1 MYFYIY
7 PHLHIAKSIGRCR
20 KWPEPDIPANIRLCN
35 LPCPYLSIST
45 TNTHNKYYLHTYSH
59 PTHGVTHTTLHCTPA
74 KWALSSQSVF
84 IAVYEG
90 IICVSPESGEW
101 RESHLVLSRNA
112 LLEIG
117 SFRDGE
123 WRTKEY
129 YSEHWTLIQEQLS
142 LGGQFFWEISDPLG
156 ELDIKEVVTFG
167 IKVSIHETSGNS
179 RNYNSIWVTRVL
191 SLLKKTSHLAS
202 FVKCIKSYK
211 SFIFLNNEII

>member
-1 MYFYIY
+1 MPLPNYIY
-7 PHLHIAKSIGRCR
+7 HSHSQQVLSTHVSI
-20 KWPEPDIPANIRLCN
+20 
-35 LPCPYLSIST
+35 
-45 TNTHNKYYLHTYSH
+45 YSH

-167 IKVSIHETSGNS
+167 IKVSIHETLGNS
-179 RNYNSIWVTRVL
+179 SELQFHLGHKSPPGSFI
-191 SLLKKTSHLAS
+191 SFLKTHLAS
-202 FVKCIKSYK
+202 FVKCIKSFK
-211 SFIFLNNEII
+211 SFIFLNNEMNF

>member
-1 MYFYIY
+1 MPLPNYIY
-7 PHLHIAKSIGRCR
+7 HSHSQQV
-20 KWPEPDIPANIRLCN
+20 
-35 LPCPYLSIST
+35 LS
-45 TNTHNKYYLHTYSH
+45 THVSTYSH

-123 WRTKEY
+123 WRTKAEY

-179 RNYNSIWVTRVL
+179 RNYNSIWVTRAL
-191 SLLKKTSHLAS
+191 FCSFFFKEISLLAS
-202 FVKCIKSYK
+202 FEKCIKSY
-211 SFIFLNNEII
+211 

>member
-1 MYFYIY
+1 M
-7 PHLHIAKSIGRCR
+7 
-20 KWPEPDIPANIRLCN
+20 
-35 LPCPYLSIST
+35 
-45 TNTHNKYYLHTYSH
+45 
-59 PTHGVTHTTLHCTPA
+59 
-74 KWALSSQSVF
+74 
-84 IAVYEG
+84 YEG

-123 WRTKEY
+123 WRTKAEY

-179 RNYNSIWVTRVL
+179 RNYNSIWVTILFFLFWRKFHFWL
-191 SLLKKTSHLAS
+191 RLKNASNPINLLFSWTMKLFNFWIWQDWIDLQFHSCYYPALLRLAS
-202 FVKCIKSYK
+202 PRPAMAAPNSKLQY
-211 SFIFLNNEII
+211 

>member
-1 MYFYIY
+1 MYTRIY
-7 PHLHIAKSIGRCR
+7 LIIHILLAAS
-20 KWPEPDIPANIRLCN
+20 
-35 LPCPYLSIST
+35 
-45 TNTHNKYYLHTYSH
+45 HTA
-59 PTHGVTHTTLHCTPA
+59 LHCTPA

-123 WRTKEY
+123 WRTKAEY

-179 RNYNSIWVTRVL
+179 RNYNSIWVTSVL
-191 SLLKKTSHLAS
+191 FSGINGMDSESRTCPKRSRSK
-202 FVKCIKSYK
+202 
-211 SFIFLNNEII
+211 